1 VSALAEEAFAA
12 GDGEGH
18 DDPVANLELCVLSG
32 RPRRLHHRL
41 MADDIAPLHLG
52 DDAIVDVKV
61 EPQVAQAVNVLR
73 GVVSVEVVELNY
85 LGNGVMARFMR

>member
-1 VSALAEEAFAA
+1 
-12 GDGEGH
+12 
-18 DDPVANLELCVLSG
+18 
-32 RPRRLHHRL
+32 
-41 MADDIAPLHLG
+41 MADDIALLHLG

-85 LGNGVMARFMR
+85 LGNGVMASFMR